1 MADLDRLCL
10 ENRGIKI
17 TDEGDLKRFGLQMY
31 SHYKRLSVP
40 PAIITNKVACERY
53 MRTLDSEFS
62 TVLRNALATSQV
74 FNKRYQTRAGEM
86 LRACSQVNLL

>member
-1 MADLDRLCL
+1 
-10 ENRGIKI
+10 
-17 TDEGDLKRFGLQMY
+17 MY

-62 TVLRNALATSQV
+62 TALRNALATSQV
-74 FNKRYQTRAGEM
+74 FNKRYQTRAGI
-86 LRACSQVNLL
+86 ANANVPATGVNWQDDPIQLKELMTMAEE